1 MNPIN
6 SKVVNS
12 IESVWATAWGD
23 SRKAVHCIE
32 AMTYDMYK
40 IILNTIPIIDTQYLS
55 PLRRG
60 AGSGDGRGD
69 RASVTYMLKMEF
81 RR

>member
-1 MNPIN
+1 M
-6 SKVVNS
+6 
-12 IESVWATAWGD
+12 TLRDG
-23 SRKAVHCIE
+23 RKAIHDIE
-32 AMTYDMYK
+32 VMPYDMYK

-69 RASVTYMLKMEF
+69 HASVTYMLKMEF